1 MASQS
6 VCLQPCCPYHLRHDA
21 EGTRSRDVTMTSVRR
36 VIPYICRMRTHTH
49 THIAHLLMA
58 RVKLSSQCRTKA
70 RVTLY
75 AICRVR
81 CAAYSSCPRQ
91 IHASTRTPPIHL
103 LLISLYCLGGLTQKR
118 YVAQHIPTTANMSR
132 TERHPIMIT
141 DINSP
146 TSTFLIACIL
156 TITRSVSGRPISR
169 RRVKQLYHTLRL
181 KWILMRQ

>member
-1 MASQS
+1 MTREIDQAGSIPSRPWSIENEWLVNPS
-6 VCLQPCCPYHLRHDA
+6 VSSLAAHITNATTLR
-21 EGTRSRDVTMTSVRR
+21 ELVVVTSLWRQCVESFRTFVGCARAHTH
-36 VIPYICRMRTHTH
+36 THTH

-103 LLISLYCLGGLTQKR
+103 LLISLYCLGGLTQN
-118 YVAQHIPTTANMSR
+118 TM
-132 TERHPIMIT
+132 
-141 DINSP
+141 
-146 TSTFLIACIL
+146 
-156 TITRSVSGRPISR
+156 
-169 RRVKQLYHTLRL
+169 
-181 KWILMRQ
+181 